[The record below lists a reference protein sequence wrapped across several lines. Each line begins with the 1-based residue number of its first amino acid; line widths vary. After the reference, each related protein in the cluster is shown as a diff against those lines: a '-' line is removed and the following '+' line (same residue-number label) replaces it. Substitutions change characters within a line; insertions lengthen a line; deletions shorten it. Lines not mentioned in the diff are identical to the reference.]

1 MENHEQGEHRERHH
15 GHVEIFI
22 DQRRHESPNPTTGE
36 ALYGLGKVQ
45 AGFELY
51 REMRGDREDQAVPNG
66 AEPFHLTEFE
76 HFHSGPA
83 QAREFTIIVNGRQ
96 KEVTPKELTFD
107 EVVAL
112 AFNPVPSGP
121 NVVITVT
128 YRHGPHQ
135 NPEGVMS
142 KGERV
147 WIKNEMVFNVKA
159 TDRS

>member
-1 MENHEQGEHRERHH
+1 MENREQGKHPQ
-15 GHVEIFI
+15 HVEIFV
-22 DQRRHESPNPTTGE
+22 DQKQHKSPNPTTGE
-36 ALYGLGKVQ
+36 ALYGLGEVP

-51 REMRGDREDQAVPNG
+51 REVRGDREDQPIADGPE
-66 AEPFHLTEFE
+66 AIHLTEFE

-83 QAREFTIIVNGRQ
+83 RSKEFTIIVNARK
-96 KEVTPKELTFD
+96 KEVASKELTFD

-121 NVVITVT
+121 NIVITVT
-128 YRHGPHQ
+128 YRHGPRE
-135 NPEGVMS
+135 NPEGILA

-147 WIKNEMVFNVKA
+147 WIKNGMVFNVKA